1 MRLFVAAPVPNSQFS
16 DVLSMATMML
26 TMTAIAITASPTTAF
41 MTSSPSFAS
50 NNVVI
55 GNNNNRQHSRFV
67 ALQSTLV
74 NETVVTSTTEP
85 SYEDRLTSTNLP
97 FLSTIIPGASSSGDS
112 GAVVEEMDVMKA
124 LQGSLQK
131 REQQVGTALLPNS
144 ADLPEWFEPVAWR
157 GVIVI
162 LCALWASN
170 FAAAKLVMAEPGVDS
185 SLYALAR
192 FGVAASALAIPKAIS
207 SITANDTT
215 EVSSKDDSGSAI
227 DWETIR
233 SAVACGSWVA
243 FGYLGQTVGLL
254 TTTASKSCVICSM
267 HCVFVAVLAEYWR
280 VAKASDATAAAL
292 GSSSASAVTSTP
304 ENATFDLK
312 RLLPAALAVIGV
324 AIVELKGAGGAPT
337 IGDALSFAQPIGFG
351 MGYLTLEEIMAKKPE
366 AASLVTT
373 IKLLVVAT
381 ASFGLFELSPLMSSI
396 GIDGG
401 GGLLSALSG
410 LSFRIP
416 DFTPILQSPLALGGI
431 LYTGLI
437 TTAFALWIESIAFAK
452 VPATDASIIL
462 TTEPLIAA
470 GFGAVALGETFG
482 VSDYVGATLI
492 IGACA
497 LAVLL
502 EDGGHGAADADTE
515 LA

>member
-1 MRLFVAAPVPNSQFS
+1 MNALKGSRFQDAFLMVALLVT
-16 DVLSMATMML
+16 AT
-26 TMTAIAITASPTTAF
+26 AVITITEAFTT
-41 MTSSPSFAS
+41 SPSFAVVAPSYKTHAARNS
-50 NNVVI
+50 NNV
-55 GNNNNRQHSRFV
+55 V
-67 ALQSTLV
+67 ALQSTLA
-74 NETVVTSTTEP
+74 NETVATSGPAATAGEGYNDP
-85 SYEDRLTSTNLP
+85 RTNVP
-97 FLSTIIPGASSSGDS
+97 FLPSVVIPSATSNDDNV
-112 GAVVEEMDVMKA
+112 AVVEEMDVMKA

-131 REQQVGTALLPNS
+131 REQKIGEALLPK

-157 GVIVI
+157 GVIVV

-192 FGVAASALAIPKAIS
+192 FGVAALALSVPKAIS
-207 SITANDTT
+207 SFSGTMKTGADNNAADMEVFNDAET
-215 EVSSKDDSGSAI
+215 SAF
-227 DWETIR
+227 DWETIQ

-243 FGYLGQTVGLL
+243 FGYLGQTLGLL
-254 TTTASKSCVICSM
+254 TTTASRSCVICSM

-280 VAKASDATAAAL
+280 VSKASSDAAIAGTD
-292 GSSSASAVTSTP
+292 TD
-304 ENATFDLK
+304 EKFDLK
-312 RLLPAALAVIGV
+312 RLLPAALAVVGV

-351 MGYLTLEEIMAKKPE
+351 MGYLTLEKMMAKKPE

-373 IKLLVVAT
+373 IKLLVVAA
-381 ASFGLFELSPLMSSI
+381 ASFCLFQVSPLISAATSA
-396 GIDGG
+396 DGG
-401 GGLLSALSG
+401 GLASAISE
-410 LSFRIP
+410 LSFRVP

-482 VSDYVGATLI
+482 ISDYVGAALI
-492 IGACA
+492 VGACA

-502 EDGGHGAADADTE
+502 EDGGHDTAE
-515 LA
+515 QNPEYP

>member
-1 MRLFVAAPVPNSQFS
+1 M
-16 DVLSMATMML
+16 
-26 TMTAIAITASPTTAF
+26 
-41 MTSSPSFAS
+41 
-50 NNVVI
+50 
-55 GNNNNRQHSRFV
+55 
-67 ALQSTLV
+67 
-74 NETVVTSTTEP
+74 
-85 SYEDRLTSTNLP
+85 
-97 FLSTIIPGASSSGDS
+97 
-112 GAVVEEMDVMKA
+112 
-124 LQGSLQK
+124 
-131 REQQVGTALLPNS
+131 
-144 ADLPEWFEPVAWR
+144 
-157 GVIVI
+157 
-162 LCALWASN
+162 
-170 FAAAKLVMAEPGVDS
+170 
-185 SLYALAR
+185 
-192 FGVAASALAIPKAIS
+192 
-207 SITANDTT
+207 
-215 EVSSKDDSGSAI
+215 
-227 DWETIR
+227 
-233 SAVACGSWVA
+233 
-243 FGYLGQTVGLL
+243 
-254 TTTASKSCVICSM
+254 
-267 HCVFVAVLAEYWR
+267 
-280 VAKASDATAAAL
+280 
-292 GSSSASAVTSTP
+292 
-304 ENATFDLK
+304 
-312 RLLPAALAVIGV
+312 
-324 AIVELKGAGGAPT
+324 
-337 IGDALSFAQPIGFG
+337 
-351 MGYLTLEEIMAKKPE
+351 
-366 AASLVTT
+366 TT

-401 GGLLSALSG
+401 GGLHSALSG